1 MAGESIRKWR
11 CKRAMPIEEKQS
23 EIFYGWF
30 VVIACSFVTMSL
42 GETMWSFGV
51 FFKPL
56 ENEFGWSRR
65 LISSGYTAFLL
76 GYSLSAVIAGRL
88 TDRYSPRSILL
99 ACGILAGVGMSL
111 CSRVQS
117 VNEFRLFLFV
127 SGLGAGSTWSVPIAT
142 VQRWFYGRERA
153 GLALSIVVA
162 GVGVGALVFAPL
174 INYLIQNYGWRK
186 TYLIIG
192 ILFLI
197 LIVSSSLVV
206 GRKPPNVQSP
216 PNKEKGIHAQ
226 AAMQDPTLLSLL
238 THPSFIIVALSTC
251 IAIFIFQILSV
262 HFVAYATDLGNTST
276 VAAAAVGLMGA
287 LSIPSRLL
295 GGAVSDRIGWKVT
308 FVGSHFGLALTMT
321 WLLFSRVEWMLYG
334 FALLYGL
341 FWGIRTTA
349 LAGLLGNFFGMRSLG
364 TLMGIISATG
374 QTSAAFV
381 PYIAGYVFDRVGSYT
396 MVFAVLAVLMLFVS
410 LLATTLKKPR
420 SEAEG
425 T

>member
-1 MAGESIRKWR
+1 
-11 CKRAMPIEEKQS
+11 MPKETKQS

-65 LISSGYTAFLL
+65 LISSGYTAFLF
-76 GYSLSAVIAGRL
+76 GYSLSAIIAGRL
-88 TDRYSPRSILL
+88 ADRYNPRSILM
-99 ACGILAGVGMSL
+99 ACGVLVGLGISL

-127 SGLGAGSTWSVPIAT
+127 SGLGAGSTWTVPIAT
-142 VQRWFYGRERA
+142 VQRWFYGRKRA

-174 INYLIQNYGWRK
+174 INYLILNHGWRQ
-186 TYLIIG
+186 TYLITG
-192 ILFLI
+192 ILFLS
-197 LIVSSSLVV
+197 LIVASSLVI

-216 PNKEKGIHAQ
+216 LNKEKGTPAQ
-226 AAMQDPTLLSLL
+226 ATMQDPTMLSLL
-238 THPSFIIVALSTC
+238 THSSFLIVALSTC
-251 IAIFIFQILSV
+251 VAIFVFQLLSV
-262 HFVAYATDLGNTST
+262 HFVPYATDLGSTST
-276 VAAAAVGLMGA
+276 VAAAAVGVMGA
-287 LSIPSRLL
+287 LSIPGRLL
-295 GGAVSDRIGWKVT
+295 GGAISDRIGWKMT
-308 FVGSHFGLALTMT
+308 FTGSHFGLALTLG
-321 WLLFSRVEWMLYG
+321 WLLLVRVEWMLYG
-334 FALLYGL
+334 FACLYGL

-349 LAGLLGNFFGMRSLG
+349 LAGILGDFFGMRSLG
-364 TLMGIISATG
+364 TLLGIISATA

-396 MVFAVLAVLMLFVS
+396 IVFVTLALLMVFVS
-410 LLATTLKKPR
+410 FLATTLKKPR
-420 SEAEG
+420 PEAEG